1 MILHFVKVG
10 CIDSNG
16 AGVFESDGGRGSGD
30 GGRGGGGRDGRG
42 RKQLSRQP
50 TTAAVAAIGATQ
62 RRK

>member
-16 AGVFESDGGRGSGD
+16 ADVFESDGGRGSG
-30 GGRGGGGRDGRG
+30 GGGGRDGRG

-50 TTAAVAAIGATQ
+50 TTAAVVAIGATQ